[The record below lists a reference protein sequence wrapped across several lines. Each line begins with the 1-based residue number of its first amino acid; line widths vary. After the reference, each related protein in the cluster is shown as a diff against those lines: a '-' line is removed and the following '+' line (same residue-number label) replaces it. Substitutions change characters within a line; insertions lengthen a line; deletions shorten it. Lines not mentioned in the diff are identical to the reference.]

1 MKTFGLTRP
10 VLRGWPICLPVGWAS
25 HVGGWNPMVSRLTE
39 QAASCKELARRARRL
54 AGALL
59 EGPAR
64 RRLLRYAAELDDH
77 GTSLGEKT
85 TTSDTVH

>member
-1 MKTFGLTRP
+1 
-10 VLRGWPICLPVGWAS
+10 
-25 HVGGWNPMVSRLTE
+25 MVSRLTD
-39 QAASCKELARRARRL
+39 QAASCRELARRARRL

-77 GTSLGEKT
+77 GTDLAEKAA
-85 TTSDTVH
+85 TSHTVH